1 MNDLIV
7 SNSMPVSLV
16 SVYVVEGKLVSD
28 ASVVTLSLTFC
39 YFCSFMAW
47 THDSLSAP
55 LDGMVGVFLV
65 PGVIMAIAA
74 IFKVGL

>member
-1 MNDLIV
+1 MYIV
-7 SNSMPVSLV
+7 
-16 SVYVVEGKLVSD
+16 ERKLVSD
-28 ASVVTLSLTFC
+28 AAIVTLSFIFC

-55 LDGMVGVFLV
+55 LDGMAGVFLV